1 MKAIVSII
9 FLMTLFSTGA
19 NDSFGSLNESTNM
32 DITESRVHTIVANSN
47 EYRQSIQGGRSVAG
61 FSQEDTKWAEEFES
75 LMKDEREK
83 DYLGMSLKL

>member
-1 MKAIVSII
+1 
-9 FLMTLFSTGA
+9 MTLFSTGA